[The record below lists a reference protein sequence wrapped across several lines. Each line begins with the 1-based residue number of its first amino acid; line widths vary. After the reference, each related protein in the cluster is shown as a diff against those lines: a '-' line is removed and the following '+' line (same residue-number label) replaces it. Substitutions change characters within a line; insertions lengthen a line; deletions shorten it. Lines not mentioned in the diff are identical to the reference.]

1 MGIVVSSITLL
12 ARRLLT
18 STAIIMKLIIV
29 IAALCVGAYA
39 GFDLANLVLMEVK
52 AISQADRG
60 MTVVDCATKCDAEF
74 SLIAGRDEQQVDSVC
89 LNACN
94 CVLKQKCDGIQ
105 GGATKPAGGWTKPTG
120 GSWTKPADGAW
131 TKPADGAWTKP
142 DMTKPPMPTKPMP

>member
-1 MGIVVSSITLL
+1 MG
-12 ARRLLT
+12 T
-18 STAIIMKLIIV
+18 STSIIMKLIIV

-39 GFDLANLVLMEVK
+39 GLDLANLVLMEVK

-74 SLIAGRDEQQVDSVC
+74 SLIAGRDEQQVDNVC

-94 CVLKQKCDGIQ
+94 CVLKQKCDGMQ
-105 GGATKPAGGWTKPTG
+105 GGATKPAGGWTKPAD
-120 GSWTKPADGAW
+120 GSWTKPSGS
-131 TKPADGAWTKP
+131 WTKP

>member
-1 MGIVVSSITLL
+1 MG
-12 ARRLLT
+12 T
-18 STAIIMKLIIV
+18 STSIIMKLIIV

-39 GFDLANLVLMEVK
+39 GLDLANLVLMEVK

-74 SLIAGRDEQQVDSVC
+74 SLIAGRDEQQVDNVC

-94 CVLKQKCDGIQ
+94 CVLKQKCDGMQ
-105 GGATKPAGGWTKPTG
+105 GGATKPAGGWTKP
-120 GSWTKPADGAW
+120 AGAW
-131 TKPADGAWTKP
+131 TKPADGSWTKP

>member
-1 MGIVVSSITLL
+1 MGLHPSHCCKQHHPVL

-18 STAIIMKLIIV
+18 STSIIMKLIIV

-74 SLIAGRDEQQVDSVC
+74 SLIAGRDEQQVDNLC

-94 CVLKQKCDGIQ
+94 CVLNQKCDGIQ
-105 GGATKPAGGWTKPTG
+105 GGATKPAGGWTKP
-120 GSWTKPADGAW
+120 ADGAW
-131 TKPADGAWTKP
+131 TKPADGAWTKH